1 MEVLSV
7 SRDRYPEL
15 IEVWEASVRATH
27 HFLSEEYINEL
38 KPLILERYLDA
49 VELRQGSV
57 AGQLVGFLGVADT
70 TIEMLFVRPD
80 FFGKGVGT
88 MLVEY
93 AIAHFGV
100 TKVDVNEQNPD
111 AIAFYKKMGF
121 ALSGRSEL
129 DGQGNPFPLVHM
141 VRDGT
146 SGL

>member
-1 MEVLSV
+1 MKVLSV

-27 HFLSEEYINEL
+27 HFLPEEYIREL

-49 VELRQGSV
+49 VELCQVSI

-70 TIEMLFVRPD
+70 NIEMLFVRPD

-88 MLVEY
+88 TLVEY
-93 AIAHFGV
+93 AIAHFGA

-111 AIAFYKKMGF
+111 AIAFYKKLGF
-121 ALSGRSEL
+121 AHSGRSEL

-146 SGL
+146 